1 MRYLNSILHQHRHHN
16 GTVIGQVWRRSLQIC
31 LDRTQLSKL
40 QQLLIS
46 HSWHKW
52 NITYLQTTLFPSNYD
67 KYLQTSKNSMGL
79 PMCMLP
85 PFLTIY
91 ALLWRPWPFNVILPK
106 IAEPYTTHPNHFKLS
121 IITQHSMVRILHK
134 QRFLSIYG
142 LVVTLAF
149 ELLTSES
156 SVHFCPQVYE
166 ICKFGEISR
175 PGVYKRSL
183 SLNRWMIRCT
193 DRQTNPKR

>member
-1 MRYLNSILHQHRHHN
+1 MIN
-16 GTVIGQVWRRSLQIC
+16 IC
-31 LDRTQLSKL
+31 KLVRTRWDCRCACFRLFWPYMLYCGDLDL
-40 QQLLIS
+40 
-46 HSWHKW
+46 
-52 NITYLQTTLFPSNYD
+52 
-67 KYLQTSKNSMGL
+67 
-79 PMCMLP
+79 
-85 PFLTIY
+85 
-91 ALLWRPWPFNVILPK
+91 WPFNVILPK